1 MAKGMFTSCVGALV
15 YLLILIAEDILLMG
29 SIGLGVLY
37 AARGVGTGI
46 GPVIGRRIFI
56 EESTWVKAMG
66 YCMIFGGLMYALLSG
81 MESLI
86 WIALLVMAAHIAS
99 GANWVMSTVL
109 LQRRAPDTFRGRV
122 FSTEWLLFTLSQSI
136 SVTFA
141 AIMLEF
147 GFLSIRQAVLLFAL
161 LLVGIGIFWL
171 LKIAP
176 AEKMYTLPER
186 EREQKPVLE
195 SKY

>member
-1 MAKGMFTSCVGALV
+1 
-15 YLLILIAEDILLMG
+15 
-29 SIGLGVLY
+29 
-37 AARGVGTGI
+37 
-46 GPVIGRRIFI
+46 
-56 EESTWVKAMG
+56 
-66 YCMIFGGLMYALLSG
+66 
-81 MESLI
+81 
-86 WIALLVMAAHIAS
+86 
-99 GANWVMSTVL
+99 VL

-176 AEKMYTLPER
+176 AEKTYTSPAR

-195 SKY
+195 REY

>member
-1 MAKGMFTSCVGALV
+1 
-15 YLLILIAEDILLMG
+15 
-29 SIGLGVLY
+29 
-37 AARGVGTGI
+37 
-46 GPVIGRRIFI
+46 
-56 EESTWVKAMG
+56 
-66 YCMIFGGLMYALLSG
+66 MIFGGLMYALLSG

-186 EREQKPVLE
+186 EREQKPVLD

>member
-1 MAKGMFTSCVGALV
+1 MVFA
-15 YLLILIAEDILLMG
+15 
-29 SIGLGVLY
+29 GLSY
-37 AARGVGTGI
+37 AFV
-46 GPVIGRRIFI
+46 
-56 EESTWVKAMG
+56 S
-66 YCMIFGGLMYALLSG
+66 GL
-81 MESLI
+81 ESLF
-86 WIALLVMAAHIAS
+86 WISLMVTLAHLAS
-99 GANWVMSTVL
+99 GSNWVMSTVL

-176 AEKMYTLPER
+176 AEKTYTSPAR

-195 SKY
+195 REY